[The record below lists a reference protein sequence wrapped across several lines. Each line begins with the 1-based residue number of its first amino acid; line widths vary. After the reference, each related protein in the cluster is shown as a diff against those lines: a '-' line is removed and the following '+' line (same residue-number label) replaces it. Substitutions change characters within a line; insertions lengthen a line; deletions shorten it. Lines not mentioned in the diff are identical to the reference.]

1 MTQPRLFEIPP
12 ASPQSGTTTFI
23 DNMKLP
29 VHRWFRYS
37 AGYSAGWVQEV
48 LSEHSSGRV
57 LDPFAGSG
65 TTLLAAQSAGMLS
78 IGLEPHPFVARVATA
93 KLDWQE
99 DPDDLRGAAAT
110 VASHVEPAA
119 TSDLPP
125 LLSKC
130 FYPDQASEL
139 LGIRNEILRL
149 DQALGVNRLL
159 WLAFVSVIRSTS
171 HVGTAQWQ
179 YVLPNK
185 RKASVTRPLH
195 AFLQQVELM
204 AADMADRAMS
214 LGPAPAGAKIL
225 QSDARTCAGVEDGWA
240 TLVVCSPP
248 YANNY
253 DYADA
258 TRLEQTVLG
267 EVGSWA
273 DLKDVRS
280 QLLHSC
286 SQHMNGYAVSEALD
300 DAVLGPIL
308 PELKSTYDE
317 LAELRETRRGKKAYD
332 SMIVA
337 YFRDMANTLRAL
349 RRTCAD
355 GASVCFVVGDS
366 APYGVH
372 VPVERWL
379 GDLAV
384 AAGFKRW
391 RFEKVRDRNTK
402 WKNRKHR
409 VPLQEGRL
417 WIDG

>member
-1 MTQPRLFEIPP
+1 MTQPRLFETIPV
-12 ASPQSGTTTFI
+12 SPQSGTTTFI

-37 AGYSAGWVQEV
+37 AGYSAGWVEQV
-48 LSEHSSGRV
+48 LAEHASGRV

-65 TTLLAAQSAGMLS
+65 TTVLAAQSAGLVS

-93 KLDWQE
+93 KLDWVE
-99 DPDDLRGAAAT
+99 NPDDMREAAVT
-110 VASHVEPAA
+110 LASRVEPAA

-130 FYPDQASEL
+130 FYPDQLSEL

-149 DQALGVNRLL
+149 DQASGIDRLL
-159 WLAFVSVIRSTS
+159 WLAFVSSIRHAS

-185 RKASVTRPLH
+185 RKASVTPPLH
-195 AFLQQVELM
+195 AFLRQVELM
-204 AADMADRAMS
+204 ALDMRSRGLSMGLEPS
-214 LGPAPAGAKIL
+214 GARIL
-225 QSDARTCAGVEDGWA
+225 RSDARTCDGVDDGWA

-267 EVGSWA
+267 EVESWA
-273 DLKDVRS
+273 DLKSVRS

-286 SQHMNGYAVSEALD
+286 TQHMNGYPAIEALN
-300 DAVLGPIL
+300 DAVLGPIRS
-308 PELKSTYDE
+308 ELEATYAQ
-317 LAELRETRRGKKAYD
+317 LVELREVRRGKKAYD

-337 YFRDMANTLRAL
+337 YFVDMANTWRAL
-349 RRTCAD
+349 RRTCVD

-409 VPLQEGRL
+409 VPLHEGRL
-417 WIDG
+417 WVDG